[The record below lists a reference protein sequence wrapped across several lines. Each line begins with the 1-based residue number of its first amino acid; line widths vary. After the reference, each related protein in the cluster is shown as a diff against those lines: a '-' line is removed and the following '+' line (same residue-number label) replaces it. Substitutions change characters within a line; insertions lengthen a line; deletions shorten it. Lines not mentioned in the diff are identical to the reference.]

1 MKDCT
6 HIGFDNICLIT
17 RKECEG
23 RYCQDYEKENE
34 LKFND
39 YKQNGEN

>member
-6 HIGFDNICLIT
+6 HIGFENLCLIT
-17 RKECEG
+17 KKECEG
-23 RYCQDYEKENE
+23 RCLEYEKENE

-39 YKQNGEN
+39 FEQNGEN

>member
-17 RKECEG
+17 KKECEG
-23 RYCQDYEKENE
+23 RCHDYEREQE
-34 LKFND
+34 LIFT
-39 YKQNGEN
+39 QEE

>member
-17 RKECEG
+17 KKECEG
-23 RYCQDYEKENE
+23 RCQEFEKENE
-34 LKFND
+34 LKFNNCE
-39 YKQNGEN
+39 QNGEN

>member
-17 RKECEG
+17 KKECEG
-23 RYCQDYEKENE
+23 RCQDYEREQE
-34 LKFND
+34 LTFNTQEET
-39 YKQNGEN
+39 K